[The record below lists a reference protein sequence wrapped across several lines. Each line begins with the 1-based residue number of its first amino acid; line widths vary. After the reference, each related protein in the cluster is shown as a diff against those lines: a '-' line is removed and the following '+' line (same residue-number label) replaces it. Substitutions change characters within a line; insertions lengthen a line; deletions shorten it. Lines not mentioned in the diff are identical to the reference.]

1 MTLALDN
8 MYPIYQKQCLKTFN
22 HYNSISTFLQDMKKD
37 SNDNYINDFNLTNED
52 KLTDNK
58 VILLTNSY
66 SRILET
72 IFMSIASASAP
83 TEETIFLCCFMSE
96 KYCDLIKDYY
106 KIPLNR
112 TKFITMDDFLI
123 DESYK
128 KFTIINYYDLFNDTV
143 VDYKRKYKLIEVS
156 DVKGS
161 DRSMKTLNTGISKEF
176 TWEDRIDPQYS
187 SYYIISSKE
196 DNIIR
201 KFS

>member
-1 MTLALDN
+1 
-8 MYPIYQKQCLKTFN
+8 MYPTYQKQCLKTFG
-22 HYNSISTFLQDMKKD
+22 HYNSISAFLLDMKKD
-37 SNDNYINDFNLTNED
+37 SNGNYINDFNLTNED

-72 IFMSIASASAP
+72 IFMSIASMP

-96 KYCDLIKDYY
+96 KYCDLIKDFY
-106 KIPLNR
+106 KIPLDKV
-112 TKFITMDDFLI
+112 KFITMDDFLI

-128 KFTIINYYDLFNDTV
+128 KSTIINYYDLFNDTI
-143 VDYKRKYKLIEVS
+143 VDHKRKYKLIEVS
-156 DVKGS
+156 NIKGS
-161 DRSMKTLNTGISKEF
+161 DRGMKTLNTGISKEF

-187 SYYIISSKE
+187 SYYIINTKE

>member
-52 KLTDNK
+52 KLTNNK

-66 SRILET
+66 NRILET
-72 IFMSIASASAP
+72 IFMSISSKSN
-83 TEETIFLCCFMSE
+83 ETIFLCCFMSE
-96 KYCDLIKDYY
+96 KYCNLIKDYY
-106 KIPLNR
+106 KILSDR
-112 TKFITMDDFLI
+112 VKFIVMDDFLT

-128 KFTIINYYDLFNDTV
+128 NSTIINYYDLFNDTI
-143 VDYKRKYKLIEVS
+143 VDHKRKYKLIEVLDIKEDS
-156 DVKGS
+156 RG
-161 DRSMKTLNTGISKEF
+161 MKIINTGVSKEF

-187 SYYIISSKE
+187 SYYIVNTKE
-196 DNIIR
+196 DNIVR

>member
-52 KLTDNK
+52 KLTNNK

-66 SRILET
+66 NRILET
-72 IFMSIASASAP
+72 IFMSISSKSN
-83 TEETIFLCCFMSE
+83 ETIFLCCFMSE
-96 KYCDLIKDYY
+96 KYCNLIKDYY
-106 KIPLNR
+106 KILSDR
-112 TKFITMDDFLI
+112 VKFIVMDDFLT

-128 KFTIINYYDLFNDTV
+128 NSTIINYYDLFNDTI
-143 VDYKRKYKLIEVS
+143 VDHKRKYKLIEVLDIKEDS
-156 DVKGS
+156 RG
-161 DRSMKTLNTGISKEF
+161 MKIINTGVSKEF